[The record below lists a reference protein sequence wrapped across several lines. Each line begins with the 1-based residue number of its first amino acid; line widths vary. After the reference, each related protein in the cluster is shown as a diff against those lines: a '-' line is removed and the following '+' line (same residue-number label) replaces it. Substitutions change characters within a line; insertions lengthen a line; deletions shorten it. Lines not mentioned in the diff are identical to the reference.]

1 MISVRLGCVTG
12 GSVSAHMRASALLQM
27 QNVLS
32 VKELSGIMV
41 GSLHLNLPILFPH
54 IA

>member
-1 MISVRLGCVTG
+1 MG

-41 GSLHLNLPILFPH
+41 GCLH
-54 IA
+54 